1 MRGKLEPWSGNKEED
16 GEARWRRR
24 IKKKNTQR
32 KKMEIVLFE
41 RASSRIRRSARMVVR
56 SPNPVHAVLYRVVV
70 FVNASRR
77 RFLLQVEFRARILR
91 VVYVGAIAVL
101 FRFVVMMLNLS
112 ETATRDGKRE
122 QGKGRARGQVFGG
135 RTLRLGVARVSRYSR
150 SADPRIPG
158 TRTRNAA
165 NLAQLVEGESTEVA
179 GQVLTGTYVEWV
191 KVRDP
196 MWGITAFGQVL
207 YTDGMRYVV
216 GAGMVL
222 LVAMLGSIVLTLKV
236 RTFALAKRQQV
247 DQQRSRDADQAVRR
261 VKNR

>member
-1 MRGKLEPWSGNKEED
+1 LTNGLTERNLDKE
-16 GEARWRRR
+16 
-24 IKKKNTQR
+24 

-41 RASSRIRRSARMVVR
+41 RASFRIRRSGRMVVR

-112 ETATRDGKRE
+112 ETATQSSSGDADTRG
-122 QGKGRARGQVFGG
+122 RGQVFAGM
-135 RTLRLGVARVSRYSR
+135 TLRLGVARVSRYSM
-150 SADPRIPG
+150 SAAPRIPG
-158 TRTRNAA
+158 TRATRTG
-165 NLAQLVEGESTEVA
+165 EGIQA
-179 GQVLTGTYVEWV
+179 ITGTYVEWV
-191 KVRDP
+191 QVRDP
-196 MWGITAFGQVL
+196 MWGMTAFGQVL
-207 YTDGMRYVV
+207 YTDGLRYVV

-222 LVAMLGSIVLTLKV
+222 LVAMIGSIVLTLKV
-236 RTFALAKRQQV
+236 RTFARAKRQQV
-247 DQQRSRDADQAVRR
+247 DQQRSRDADQAVMR